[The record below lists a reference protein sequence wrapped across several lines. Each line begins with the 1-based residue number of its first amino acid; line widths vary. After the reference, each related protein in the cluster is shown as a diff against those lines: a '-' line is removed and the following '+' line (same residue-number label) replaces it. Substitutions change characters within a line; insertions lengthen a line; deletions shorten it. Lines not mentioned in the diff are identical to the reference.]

1 MTFIASVVAKD
12 GVAIIADSLV
22 TTSMYVIEMQSFN
35 DYVRSKNTGDENAQI
50 SLDMTEISNL
60 FTLKPSHTKDY
71 EDKLFKY
78 DDYTAITTAGNA
90 QINDLHI
97 REIVDNKVKLNGQNA
112 NFLTMPL
119 EEKIADFCS
128 YLTNN
133 IKEHLQKY
141 SRIDTTVFIF
151 THFVAEENRTII
163 YKIETNQA
171 SKDDLQDENFVFVP
185 IPSEQKS
192 LKVVS
197 EGQNRIAEKILL
209 GGFGTIYE
217 VVPKIIK
224 KIAADYKLEVDT
236 KYITDIVDFC
246 MTEEVLSEVN
256 VIRLTELSL
265 QQAVELASLLMKIE
279 IAFQKYTRNI
289 PTVGGVIKVAYINRD
304 GFKFVSGN
312 EIKSDLV

>member
-22 TTSMYVIEMQSFN
+22 TTSMYVLEMHSFN
-35 DYVRSKNTGDENAQI
+35 EYVRSKNTEDATAQI
-50 SLDMTEISNL
+50 SLDMNEISGL

-71 EDKLFKY
+71 EDKLFRY
-78 DDYTAITTAGNA
+78 DEFTAITTAGNA

-97 REIVDNKVKLNGQNA
+97 REIVDNKVKLNAQNT
-112 NFLTMPL
+112 NFLSMPL
-119 EEKIADFCS
+119 GEKIADFCT

-133 IKEHLQKY
+133 IKDHLQKY
-141 SRIDTTVFIF
+141 TRIDSTIFIF
-151 THFVAEENRTII
+151 THFVAEDNKTII

-171 SKDDLQDENFVFVP
+171 SRGDLDNPEFVYVP
-185 IPSEQKS
+185 VPSKEEE

-217 VVPKIIK
+217 IVPILVQKMATDFSITIS
-224 KIAADYKLEVDT
+224 ADYT
-236 KYITDIVDFC
+236 KEILDFC
-246 MTEEVLSEVN
+246 MTEEIMSEVN
-256 VIRLTELSL
+256 IIRLTELSL
-265 QQAVELASLLMKIE
+265 QQAVDLATLLMKIE
-279 IAFQKYTRNI
+279 MAFQKYTRNI
-289 PTVGGVIKVAYINRD
+289 PTVGGVIKVAIINRD